1 MTLKIADLLNNSIAA
16 AITGRTGLSMQEIRN
31 ITMTL
36 CTFYFERHYIAGGQ
50 WWTEFTFSD
59 ESSVTFD
66 ETEL

>member
-1 MTLKIADLLNNSIAA
+1 MTLKIADQLNNSIDAS
-16 AITGRTGLSMQEIRN
+16 GRTGLSMQEVRD

-36 CTFYFERHYIAGGQ
+36 CTFYFERHYISGGQ

-66 ETEL
+66 ET